1 MKIKMK
7 YLQNRMNYK
16 KMMILMISEN
26 DKNQNSLPVIKILYI
41 NLKVLLETFMKK

>member
-7 YLQNRMNYK
+7 YLQNRMSYK

-26 DKNQNSLPVIKILYI
+26 DKNQNSPPIIKILYI